1 MSIMIVT
8 DTSSDMEPFEYKQK
22 QIRCITLPVTFDDA
36 VFDAADKNLFFEKLI
51 SSGIF
56 PKTSQ
61 PSPQAFLECFLQA
74 KERGDAVIAILISS
88 ALSGTCQS
96 ALLAAQMADYEQIYI
111 IDSCTASVALK
122 LLVDQAVSMRDAGY
136 NANEIVRCLED
147 LKQRTKIL
155 AVMDTLEYLYK
166 GGRLT
171 RTQAGLGA
179 LANLK
184 PLITLSS
191 SGAVTVI
198 AKSIGK
204 NRAIQSMAKELAQH
218 MPDPAYPV
226 LPIYS
231 YDPKNC
237 GVMLERLLNA
247 FPRLPIQEKIQIGAT
262 IGTHIGPNAF
272 GIAYIRES

>member
-1 MSIMIVT
+1 MIIT
-8 DTSSDMEPFEYKQK
+8 DTSSDMEPFEYRQK
-22 QIRCITLPVTFDDA
+22 QVQCITLPVTFDDV
-36 VFDAADKNLFFEKLI
+36 VFDATDKNLFFEKLI
-51 SSGIF
+51 SSGVF

-88 ALSGTCQS
+88 VLSGTCQN
-96 ALLAAQMADYEQIYI
+96 ALLAAQMADYEQIHI
-111 IDSCTASVALK
+111 IDSCTATVAVK
-122 LLVDQAVSMRDAGY
+122 LLVDQAVSMRDAGC
-136 NANEIVRCLED
+136 NADEIVRSLED
-147 LKQRTKIL
+147 LKKRTKIL

-171 RTQAGLGA
+171 RTQAGLGT

-198 AKSIGK
+198 AKNIGK
-204 NRAIQSMAKELAQH
+204 NRAIQSMTKELAHH

-237 GVMLERLLNA
+237 DIMLERLQSG
-247 FPRLPIQEKIQIGAT
+247 FPKLPIQEKIQIGAT

-272 GIAYIRES
+272 GVAYISQN